1 MTAKEED
8 KYLVL
13 KREDLDNYFSQ
24 YTKETFTNAEEQAV
38 IEQVP
43 FFEVINGLNNKN
55 KYIVCNQ
62 DEPYAELV
70 WQIILLGEDAKLH
83 HLSMLAQKEKK

>member
-1 MTAKEED
+1 MGAEKEN
-8 KYLVL
+8 KYMVL
-13 KREDLDNYFSQ
+13 KLEDLDNFFSDF
-24 YTKETFTNAEEQAV
+24 TKGLFTTDEEKQHIDSITWKEVLAAV
-38 IEQVP
+38 K
-43 FFEVINGLNNKN
+43 NDN

-62 DEPYAELV
+62 DEPYAELI